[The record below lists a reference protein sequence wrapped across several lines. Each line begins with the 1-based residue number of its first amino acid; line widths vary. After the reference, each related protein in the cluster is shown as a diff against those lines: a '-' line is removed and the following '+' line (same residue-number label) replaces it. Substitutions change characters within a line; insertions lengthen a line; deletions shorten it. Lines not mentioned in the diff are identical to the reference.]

1 MTRITRLWLAP
12 RRIWASFA
20 LLGLT
25 DNRSN
30 VYALPDW
37 EMCEQTTQWCR
48 LDFNV
53 LGPVLWFQAPKRS
66 RKMETQNLSTASDY
80 INNLL
85 LARGLLRNGKPID
98 FARPENAPGGVDDTM
113 SRVINL
119 VHDLVLRRDR
129 EAEQRENLATNI
141 RALRSTEA
149 KQTLEIERLQAKTT
163 DLSRLL
169 ALAEGQERAFKATI
183 HSAEVTNRGLKEQIQ
198 RMKTS
203 IQQIRSQCA
212 TDVRK
217 RDVEL
222 QRLKSHLAERQ
233 RGKREGLGVT
243 TITITPTPKVSMV
256 RKALEGGEGL
266 ESVGYSLKQ
275 ETTEFLTNLCQ
286 ELSDENDAMIGIV
299 KSTLETLR
307 NLQGLSD
314 LPEKDTQ
321 EQDILGSNAYE
332 SSRLETSASEL
343 TPQYEKLSAEM
354 DSVLEQLRSL
364 LTNPSFVPLEE
375 VEVRDNEIYRLRD
388 GWEKMEER
396 WKEAVSMMDSWHKRM
411 AQGGLSVNIDEL
423 TQGMGLGLGLEKP
436 ERARSV
442 PKAGNFGPSIY
453 DENDTGEGERDYY
466 DAKENT
472 NPPEIRIT
480 SPAKAVK
487 QRVLGEG
494 TGNAF
499 RDVPSRRSRRSW
511 KEDSEYSDDELALSA
526 KPKTAQQPQKK
537 TPRVAES
544 KIPKH
549 KIPTRSKLSTT
560 EKLANV
566 ESEAKEAEGERKKN
580 ERRKRSNSSTRSN
593 TKPRRRKSTL
603 TPQELQDLLHAG
615 T

>member
-1 MTRITRLWLAP
+1 
-12 RRIWASFA
+12 
-20 LLGLT
+20 
-25 DNRSN
+25 
-30 VYALPDW
+30 
-37 EMCEQTTQWCR
+37 
-48 LDFNV
+48 
-53 LGPVLWFQAPKRS
+53 
-66 RKMETQNLSTASDY
+66 METQNLYTASDY

-98 FARPENAPGGVDDTM
+98 FARPENAPGGTDDTM

-129 EAEQRENLATNI
+129 ETEQRENLATNI
-141 RALRSTEA
+141 RALRSTET
-149 KQTLEIERLQAKTT
+149 KQTLEIERLQAKTK

-212 TDVRK
+212 TDIRK

-222 QRLKSHLAERQ
+222 QRLKSHLTERQ

-243 TITITPTPKVSMV
+243 TITITPTPKVSTV
-256 RKALEGGEGL
+256 RRALEGGDGL
-266 ESVGYSLKQ
+266 ESAGYSLKQ

-307 NLQGLSD
+307 SLQGLSD
-314 LPEKDTQ
+314 LPEKDIQ
-321 EQDILGSNAYE
+321 EQDILDSNACE
-332 SSRLETSASEL
+332 SSRLEASASEL

-423 TQGMGLGLGLEKP
+423 KQGMGLGLGLEKP
-436 ERARSV
+436 ERARSM
-442 PKAGNFGPSIY
+442 PEEGNFGPSIY
-453 DENDTGEGERDYY
+453 DENDTGGRERDYT
-466 DAKENT
+466 DAQENT
-472 NPPEIRIT
+472 NPAEIHIT
-480 SPAKAVK
+480 SSAKAVK
-487 QRVLGEG
+487 HQRILGEG
-494 TGNAF
+494 TGNAS
-499 RDVPSRRSRRSW
+499 RDVPSRRSRRSS

-526 KPKTAQQPQKK
+526 KPKTAQQSQKK
-537 TPRVAES
+537 TPRVGES

-549 KIPTRSKLSTT
+549 KITTRSKLSTT
-560 EKLANV
+560 AKLANV
-566 ESEAKEAEGERKKN
+566 ETEAKEAEAERKKN
-580 ERRKRSNSSTRSN
+580 EGRKRSNSSIRSN

>member
-1 MTRITRLWLAP
+1 
-12 RRIWASFA
+12 
-20 LLGLT
+20 
-25 DNRSN
+25 
-30 VYALPDW
+30 
-37 EMCEQTTQWCR
+37 
-48 LDFNV
+48 
-53 LGPVLWFQAPKRS
+53 
-66 RKMETQNLSTASDY
+66 METQNLFTASDY

-98 FARPENAPGGVDDTM
+98 FARPENAPGGTDDTM

-163 DLSRLL
+163 DLSRSL

-183 HSAEVTNRGLKEQIQ
+183 HSAETTNRGLKEQIQ

-212 TDVRK
+212 TDIRK

-222 QRLKSHLAERQ
+222 QKLKSHLTDRQ

-243 TITITPTPKVSMV
+243 TITITPTPKINTG
-256 RKALEGGEGL
+256 RKVFEGGEGL
-266 ESVGYSLKQ
+266 ESAGYSLKQ

-299 KSTLETLR
+299 KNTLQTLR
-307 NLQGLSD
+307 SLQGLSEV
-314 LPEKDTQ
+314 PEKDDK
-321 EQDILGSNAYE
+321 EQDMLASNACE
-332 SSRLETSASEL
+332 RSGLETSTTEL
-343 TPQYEKLSAEM
+343 TPHYEKLSAEM
-354 DSVLEQLRSL
+354 DLVLEQLRSL

-411 AQGGLSVNIDEL
+411 AQGGMSVNIDEL
-423 TQGMGLGLGLEKP
+423 KQGMGLGLRVDKP
-436 ERARSV
+436 ERVR
-442 PKAGNFGPSIY
+442 PEPNEGDFGPSVY
-453 DENDTGEGERDYY
+453 DENDSDGGEIDCSNVE
-466 DAKENT
+466 EN
-472 NPPEIRIT
+472 T
-480 SPAKAVK
+480 SPAEIHMTSPSKDIK
-487 QRVLGEG
+487 HHRVLGEG
-494 TGNAF
+494 SGNVSRSVSA
-499 RDVPSRRSRRSW
+499 RRSRQSS
-511 KEDSEYSDDELALSA
+511 KGGSEYSDDELALSA
-526 KPKTAQQPQKK
+526 KPKVTHHTQKK
-537 TPRVAES
+537 PTRVAES

-549 KIPTRSKLSTT
+549 KIKARSKMSTT
-560 EKLANV
+560 EKLATI
-566 ESEAKEAEGERKKN
+566 ESEAKEAEAERKQN

-593 TKPRRRKSTL
+593 PKVRRRKSTL
-603 TPQELQDLLHAG
+603 TPQELQDLLHG
-615 T
+615 GS

>member
-1 MTRITRLWLAP
+1 MFMFFLIGKCVRTT
-12 RRIWASFA
+12 S
-20 LLGLT
+20 GLN
-25 DNRSN
+25 DDG
-30 VYALPDW
+30 LPSTSLSQR
-37 EMCEQTTQWCR
+37 CGSKR
-48 LDFNV
+48 
-53 LGPVLWFQAPKRS
+53 PKS
-66 RKMETQNLSTASDY
+66 RKMETQNLYTASDY

-98 FARPENAPGGVDDTM
+98 FARPENAPGGADDTM

-129 EAEQRENLATNI
+129 EAEQRENLATNV

-212 TDVRK
+212 TDIRK

-222 QRLKSHLAERQ
+222 QRLKAHLTERQ

-243 TITITPTPKVSMV
+243 TITITPTPKVSV
-256 RKALEGGEGL
+256 ARKPLEGGEGL
-266 ESVGYSLKQ
+266 ESAGYSLKQ

-299 KSTLETLR
+299 KSTLNTLR

-314 LPEKDTQ
+314 LSEKDIQ
-321 EQDILGSNAYE
+321 EQDILGSNACE
-332 SSRLETSASEL
+332 LSRLEASASEL

-423 TQGMGLGLGLEKP
+423 KQGMGLGLGLEKP
-436 ERARSV
+436 ERAR
-442 PKAGNFGPSIY
+442 PMPEEGNFGPSIY
-453 DENDTGEGERDYY
+453 DENDTGGGIEDHLEAQEDT
-466 DAKENT
+466 APAEIHLT
-472 NPPEIRIT
+472 N
-480 SPAKAVK
+480 SAKAMK
-487 QRVLGEG
+487 LQRVLGEG
-494 TGNAF
+494 TGNTS
-499 RDVPSRRSRRSW
+499 RDVPARFSRRNSR
-511 KEDSEYSDDELALSA
+511 DASEYSDDELALSA
-526 KPKTAQQPQKK
+526 KPKAAQQPQKK
-537 TPRVAES
+537 TPRAATS

-549 KIPTRSKLSTT
+549 KITTRSKLSTT

-566 ESEAKEAEGERKKN
+566 ESEAKEAETERKKN
-580 ERRKRSNSSTRSN
+580 ERRKRSNSSIRSN

-603 TPQELQDLLHAG
+603 TPQELQDLLHASN
-615 T
+615 

>member
-1 MTRITRLWLAP
+1 
-12 RRIWASFA
+12 
-20 LLGLT
+20 
-25 DNRSN
+25 
-30 VYALPDW
+30 
-37 EMCEQTTQWCR
+37 
-48 LDFNV
+48 
-53 LGPVLWFQAPKRS
+53 
-66 RKMETQNLSTASDY
+66 METQNLSTASDY

-85 LARGLLRNGKPID
+85 LARGLLRNGKPIY
-98 FARPENAPGGVDDTM
+98 FARPESAPGGADDTM
-113 SRVINL
+113 SRIINL

-129 EAEQRENLATNI
+129 ETEQRENLATNI

-183 HSAEVTNRGLKEQIQ
+183 HSAEVTNRGLKEQVQ

-212 TDVRK
+212 TDIRK

-256 RKALEGGEGL
+256 RKALEGGDGL
-266 ESVGYSLKQ
+266 ESAGYSLKQ

-286 ELSDENDAMIGIV
+286 ELSEENDAMIGIV

-314 LPEKDTQ
+314 LPEKAIQ
-321 EQDILGSNAYE
+321 EQDILGSNACE
-332 SSRLETSASEL
+332 NSRLEASASEL

-375 VEVRDNEIYRLRD
+375 VEVRDNEIDRLRD

-396 WKEAVSMMDSWHKRM
+396 WKEAISMMDSWHKRM

-423 TQGMGLGLGLEKP
+423 KEGMGLGLGLEKP

-442 PKAGNFGPSIY
+442 PEGNFGPSIY
-453 DENDTGEGERDYY
+453 DENDTGASQRDY
-466 DAKENT
+466 AQENT
-472 NPPEIRIT
+472 NPPEIHVT
-480 SPAKAVK
+480 SPSKAVK
-487 QRVLGEG
+487 HQRVLGEG
-494 TGNAF
+494 TGNAS
-499 RDVPSRRSRRSW
+499 RNVPSRRSRRSS
-511 KEDSEYSDDELALSA
+511 KEGSEYSDDELALSA

-549 KIPTRSKLSTT
+549 KITTRSKLSTT
-560 EKLANV
+560 EKLAKV
-566 ESEAKEAEGERKKN
+566 ELEAKEAEIERKKN